1 MTFFEI
7 IYTLL
12 IGPLKLLFEIIYEAA
27 NRSLDTCGLYA
38 GAGEGY

>member
-27 NRSLDTCGLYA
+27 NRYVDNPG
-38 GAGEGY
+38 